1 LIRWTCLLAAMLG
14 SIQTVTFTQ
23 GPSMTQEPSKKLRQ
37 EEKHTILPVSIRI
50 LETAIANASQSE
62 SGNALIHGT
71 EPGMLLLVGAVE
83 AWSRQ
88 AMSIEFR
95 INDAT
100 GRMKARYY
108 ITDKQSNEVEE
119 IAVGQ
124 YVSVFGSV
132 RTAPELHFAVAG
144 MRPVRSA
151 DEISYHMIEVAH
163 SSFKLQHGGVEPITP
178 EPKKPVSLLTDGS
191 TVVPQVAQAT
201 TEPSTPAKVALEG
214 AALRS
219 AVVGF
224 LKSEGDGRPEGVE
237 FGAVCSQFQLVKPG
251 DITKAMEHLVD
262 AGDVFTT
269 IDDEHYSCV

>member
-1 LIRWTCLLAAMLG
+1 M
-14 SIQTVTFTQ
+14 
-23 GPSMTQEPSKKLRQ
+23 MQEPAKKRQ
-37 EEKHTILPVSIRI
+37 EERHTILPVSISI
-50 LETAIANASQSE
+50 LETAIAKSSESE
-62 SGNALIHGT
+62 SGGLLIHGT
-71 EPGMLLLVGAVE
+71 EPGMLLLVGVVE

-108 ITDKQSNEVEE
+108 VTGNQTKEVEE
-119 IAVGQ
+119 IAAGQ

-144 MRPVRSA
+144 MRLVRSA

-163 SSFKLQHGGVEPITP
+163 SSVKLQNSGIEPITP
-178 EPKKPVSLLTDGS
+178 ESKKQLSSMQLDS
-191 TVVPQVAQAT
+191 TAVPQVAQT
-201 TEPSTPAKVALEG
+201 TKEPSTPAKVGLEG
-214 AALRS
+214 VALRK

-237 FGAVCSQFQLVKPG
+237 FGALCSHFQPVTPG
-251 DITKAMEHLVD
+251 DLTKALEHLVD

>member
-1 LIRWTCLLAAMLG
+1 LLAAMLG

-178 EPKKPVSLLTDGS
+178 EPKKPVSSLTDDS
-191 TVVPQVAQAT
+191 TVVAQAT
-201 TEPSTPAKVALEG
+201 TEPSTPAKVAPEG
-214 AALRS
+214 TALRS

-224 LKSEGDGRPEGVE
+224 LKSEGDGKPEGVE
-237 FGAVCSQFQLVKPG
+237 FGAVCSHFQLVKPG
-251 DITKAMEHLVD
+251 DITIALEHLVN

>member
-1 LIRWTCLLAAMLG
+1 MLG
-14 SIQTVTFTQ
+14 NTQNFAFTQ
-23 GPSMTQEPSKKLRQ
+23 GPSMMQEPAKKRQ
-37 EEKHTILPVSIRI
+37 EERHTILPVSISI
-50 LETAIANASQSE
+50 LETAIAKASESE
-62 SGNALIHGT
+62 SGGILIHGT

-88 AMSIEFR
+88 AMSIDFR

-108 ITDKQSNEVEE
+108 VTDRQPTEVEE
-119 IAVGQ
+119 IAAGQ

-163 SSFKLQHGGVEPITP
+163 SSFKPQNSGIGPVAP
-178 EPKKPVSLLTDGS
+178 EPKKQVSSLPLDS
-191 TVVPQVAQAT
+191 TAVPQVAQAAA
-201 TEPSTPAKVALEG
+201 ESNTPAKVLEG
-214 AALRS
+214 AALRT
-219 AVVGF
+219 AVVGL
-224 LKSEGDGRPEGVE
+224 LKSEGDGKPEGVE
-237 FGAVCSQFQLVKPG
+237 FGALCSHLQPVTAG
-251 DITKAMEHLVD
+251 DLTKALEQLVD

>member
-1 LIRWTCLLAAMLG
+1 
-14 SIQTVTFTQ
+14 
-23 GPSMTQEPSKKLRQ
+23 MTQEPSKKQRQ
-37 EEKHTILPVSIRI
+37 EEKHTLLPVSVSI
-50 LETAIANASQSE
+50 LETAIARTSEAE
-62 SGNALIHGT
+62 SGGILIHGT

-108 ITDKQSNEVEE
+108 VTDKQSNEVEQ
-119 IAVGQ
+119 IAAGQ
-124 YVSVFGSV
+124 YVSIFGSV

-144 MRPVRSA
+144 MRPVRSV

-163 SSFKLQHGGVEPITP
+163 SSFKLQKGGMDPVTP
-178 EPKKPVSLLTDGS
+178 ELKKPVSSLHFDG
-191 TVVPQVAQAT
+191 TVVPQVARAT
-201 TEPSTPAKVALEG
+201 TEPASPAKICLEG

-224 LKSEGDGRPEGVE
+224 LKSEGDGGPEGVE
-237 FGAVCSQFQLVKPG
+237 FGTLCSHFQPVLPN
-251 DITKAMEHLVD
+251 DLAKALENLVD